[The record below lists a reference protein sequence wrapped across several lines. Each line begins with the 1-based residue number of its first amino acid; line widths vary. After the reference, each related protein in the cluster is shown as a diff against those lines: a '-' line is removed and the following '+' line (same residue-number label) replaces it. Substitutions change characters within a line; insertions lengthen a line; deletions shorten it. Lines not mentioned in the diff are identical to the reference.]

1 MKIGVVNNEIVVK
14 GLWRRGFSAVEST
27 ITRINVMSDYKR
39 SSLGFFGGRSCTTV
53 SLRFL
58 VIEAGKESIT
68 LDAFQ
73 DIGFELA
80 VEWLEEN
87 NRDMNSGIDQALK
100 TPLIRVPVSKLRRY

>member
-1 MKIGVVNNEIVVK
+1 MKIGVVNNEVVVK
-14 GLWRRGFSAVEST
+14 GLWRRGFSAVESA
-27 ITRINVMSDYKR
+27 ITRINVMGDYKR
-39 SSLGFFGGRSCTTV
+39 NSLGLLGGRSRKTV
-53 SLRFL
+53 CLRFL
-58 VIEAGKESIT
+58 IIEAGKESIT

-87 NRDMNSGIDQALK
+87 DWDMNSGTNQALK

>member
-14 GLWRRGFSAVEST
+14 GLWRRGFSAVESA
-27 ITRINVMSDYKR
+27 ITRINVMGDYKPN
-39 SSLGFFGGRSCTTV
+39 SFGFYGETV
-53 SLRFL
+53 CLRFL
-58 VIEAGKESIT
+58 IIEAGKESIT

-87 NRDMNSGIDQALK
+87 DWDMNTGTNQALE

>member
-14 GLWRRGFSAVEST
+14 GLWRRGFSAVEPA
-27 ITRINVMSDYKR
+27 ITRINVMGDYKR
-39 SSLGFFGGRSCTTV
+39 NSWGFLGETV
-53 SLRFL
+53 CLRFL
-58 VIEAGKESIT
+58 IIEAGKESIT

-80 VEWLEEN
+80 VEWIEEN
-87 NRDMNSGIDQALK
+87 DWDMNSGTNQALK